1 MDAKEKL
8 VSKADLKLPDAF
20 LKRWLVAANKELTTE
35 SVEKDYPL
43 MQADLAWQ
51 LIKNKIT
58 EEQAFKMEESELLD
72 YAKQSVLMQFQQYG
86 LMHIPDEQLEAY
98 AKQTLTNED
107 ERRKMVERIFE
118 QKIVEYLKETIKVEN
133 KAVSMK
139 EFEELFK

>member
-1 MDAKEKL
+1 
-8 VSKADLKLPDAF
+8 
-20 LKRWLVAANKELTTE
+20 
-35 SVEKDYPL
+35 